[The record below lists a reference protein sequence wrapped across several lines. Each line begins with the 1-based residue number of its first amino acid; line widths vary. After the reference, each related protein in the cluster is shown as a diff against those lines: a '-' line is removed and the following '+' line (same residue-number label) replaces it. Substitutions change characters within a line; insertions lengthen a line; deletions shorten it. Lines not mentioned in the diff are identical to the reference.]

1 VNYILIPS
9 SETGKAKTHT
19 PKYGF
24 DSEFLAKIFGGSY
37 SSDGSWDSWDDSS
50 PKNGMVIGLSVAGT
64 VVSLLSIA
72 GMASYFRR
80 RQRKKLLLLVKE
92 LGPKPGRVQE
102 ADGNM
107 VALVKYE
114 LDGSRP
120 VIYEIGSG

>member
-1 VNYILIPS
+1 MPS
-9 SETGKAKTHT
+9 SETGKAKTRT
-19 PKYGF
+19 PTNDF
-24 DSEFLAKIFGGSY
+24 DSKFLAKLFGGSY
-37 SSDGSWDSWDDSS
+37 SPDGSWDDSS
-50 PKNGMVIGLSVAGT
+50 PNNGMVIGLSVAAT
-64 VVSLLSIA
+64 VVSLLFIA

-80 RQRKKLLLLVKE
+80 RQRNKLLLLVRE

-120 VIYEIGSG
+120 VIYEIGNG